1 MNNRI
6 LQLAIR
12 GLEAERDRIE
22 QELEEL
28 RRRMDGSSQ
37 SASARPVGDG
47 KTDGKAKSAGGGLTA
62 AGRKKLSDMMKAR
75 WAQRRTGILKAAST
89 PGRDRTAIHSQ
100 NRATG
105 RSAQPKAGGLT
116 AAGRKKLADLMRRR
130 WAAKRKAAK
139 K

>member
-1 MNNRI
+1 MVKHMNNRI

-37 SASARPVGDG
+37 SVSARPVGDG

-75 WAQRRTGILKAAST
+75 WAQRRSGILKAAST
-89 PGRDRTAIHSQ
+89 SARGRTAIHAQ
-100 NRATG
+100 NRVSG
-105 RSAQPKAGGLT
+105 RSAQTKAGGLT
-116 AAGRKKLADLMRRR
+116 A
-130 WAAKRKAAK
+130 
-139 K
+139 

>member
-37 SASARPVGDG
+37 RASARPVGDN
-47 KTDGKAKSAGGGLTA
+47 KTGGKAKSAGGGLTA

-75 WAQRRTGILKAAST
+75 WAQRRTG
-89 PGRDRTAIHSQ
+89 
-100 NRATG
+100 
-105 RSAQPKAGGLT
+105 RSAQTKPGGLT

>member
-28 RRRMDGSSQ
+28 RRRMDGNSQ
-37 SASARPVGDG
+37 SPSARPVGDG
-47 KTDGKAKSAGGGLTA
+47 KTDGKAKSAGAGLTA

-75 WAQRRTGILKAAST
+75 RAQRRSGILKAAST
-89 PGRDRTAIHSQ
+89 PARGRRAHAQ
-100 NRATG
+100 NRASG
-105 RSAQPKAGGLT
+105 RSVQTKSGGLT

>member
-1 MNNRI
+1 MVKHMNNRI

-37 SASARPVGDG
+37 RASARSVGDG
-47 KTDGKAKSAGGGLTA
+47 KTDGKAKSAG
-62 AGRKKLSDMMKAR
+62 
-75 WAQRRTGILKAAST
+75 
-89 PGRDRTAIHSQ
+89 
-100 NRATG
+100 
-105 RSAQPKAGGLT
+105 GGLT